1 MNFEGEIL
9 ASTFEHSIKM
19 LQRENQALRKRIEQ
33 DRIAHALELRSLR
46 KEFQLIQ
53 SERLHRQ
60 SEIDGM
66 NGATVLRTHAVY
78 KQNIGALE
86 SMIQAQD
93 HEIQSLREKLE
104 NCQRMCHDKFL
115 HNEKFG
121 AEIESR

>member
-33 DRIAHALELRSLR
+33 DRVAHALELRNVR

-53 SERLHRQ
+53 SERLYRQ

-86 SMIQAQD
+86 SIIQAQD

-104 NCQRMCHDKFL
+104 NYQTMYHGRIL
-115 HNEKFG
+115 HHEKFG
-121 AEIESR
+121 AEIGSR